1 MGRMAIV
8 HETTMW
14 PTKLELLTQWLLTRS
29 WYVGGSPHPSSLR
42 GDGETSW

>member
-8 HETTMW
+8 HETTMR
-14 PTKLELLTQWLLTRS
+14 PAKLQWLLTRS